1 MKEQI
6 ESVRQFHAAFDIPTH
21 DRPTI
26 PTADRVQLRH
36 DLLDEEVNEL
46 YEAMKNDD
54 LEKVADGLADC
65 LYIIFGTAHE
75 CGMAELLPDIFAEVH
90 RSNMSKLSA
99 SGRPLYRHD
108 GKVLKSALYS
118 PPDLK
123 SILKI

>member
-6 ESVRQFHAAFDIPTH
+6 ESVRQFHAAFDIPMH
-21 DRPTI
+21 DQPTI

-75 CGMAELLPDIFAEVH
+75 CGMAKLLPEIFAEVH
-90 RSNMSKLSA
+90 RSNMTKLDEN
-99 SGRPLYRHD
+99 GQPIYRED
-108 GKVLKSALYS
+108 GKILKSALFT

-123 SILKI
+123 SILSK

>member
-36 DLLDEEVNEL
+36 DLLQEEVDEL

-65 LYIIFGTAHE
+65 LYIILGTAHE
-75 CGMAELLPDIFAEVH
+75 CGMAGILPEIFAEVH

-99 SGRPLYRHD
+99 IGRPIYRED
-108 GKVLKSALYS
+108 GKVLKSALFM

-123 SILKI
+123 SILSQ